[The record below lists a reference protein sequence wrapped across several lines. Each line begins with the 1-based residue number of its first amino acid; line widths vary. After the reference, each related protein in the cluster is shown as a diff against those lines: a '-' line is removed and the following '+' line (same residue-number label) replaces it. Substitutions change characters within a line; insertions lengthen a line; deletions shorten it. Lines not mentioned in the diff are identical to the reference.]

1 MLFCP
6 TCANLLV
13 VSSETGY
20 NKWACNSC
28 PYEFPIT
35 KQVRRASL
43 PSSHERSSRT
53 IDDLAHEARAQ
64 SRRRR
69 PRRRGDV
76 ETRRLDAGCVPS
88 PRLFSHAHID
98 IALVASCDKCNNDK
112 AYFYQLQI
120 RSADEPMT
128 TCACPFSLCSPQTNK
143 LTRPSSLPVRP
154 FFLSFFFCGSFADAV
169 SCRCTSC
176 AHQWREN

>member
-13 VSSETGY
+13 ISAESGL

-35 KQVRRASL
+35 KQVCAGKLQCYWKSTSSCSSDDFTDAPKTKGNRRC
-43 PSSHERSSRT
+43 
-53 IDDLAHEARAQ
+53 IG
-64 SRRRR
+64 RRR
-69 PRRRGDV
+69 DV
-76 ETRRLDAGCVPS
+76 GPCRSNTRCVV
-88 PRLFSHAHID
+88 FSIPLMACSED
-98 IALVASCDKCNNDK
+98 TQRVASCDKCNHNS

-128 TCACPFSLCSPQTNK
+128 TCTCIAI
-143 LTRPSSLPVRP
+143 
-154 FFLSFFFCGSFADAV
+154 
-169 SCRCTSC
+169 SCEYSY
-176 AHQWREN
+176 